1 MPTLWERQPDDVI
14 TTYLGQF
21 DRVTAN
27 AIAARLEDAGIL
39 WWYKEPGVVSVVWE
53 FGVRLFVDRERLDRA
68 KAIVSR
74 SPTAPMFAFNRRRER
89 LIRGP
94 PYRSGDRV

>member
-27 AIAARLEDAGIL
+27 AIAARLEDAGIV

-68 KAIVSR
+68 KAIVEEVRAEHQEPGGSE
-74 SPTAPMFAFNRRRER
+74 APP
-89 LIRGP
+89 GP
-94 PYRSGDRV
+94 

>member
-27 AIAARLEDAGIL
+27 AIAARLEDAGIV

-68 KAIVSR
+68 KAIVEEVRASEHQEEGG
-74 SPTAPMFAFNRRRER
+74 SEAPP
-89 LIRGP
+89 G
-94 PYRSGDRV
+94 S

>member
-27 AIAARLEDAGIL
+27 AIAARLEDAGIV

-68 KAIVSR
+68 KAIVEEFRASAR
-74 SPTAPMFAFNRRRER
+74 FEQGGSDPSSP
-89 LIRGP
+89 GP
-94 PYRSGDRV
+94 

>member
-1 MPTLWERQPDDVI
+1 MPTMWEREPDDVI

-27 AIAARLEDAGIL
+27 AIAARLEAAGIV

-53 FGVRLFVDRERLDRA
+53 FGVRLFVDREHLGRA
-68 KAIVSR
+68 RAMVEEVRASAQEQAGGD
-74 SPTAPMFAFNRRRER
+74 T
-89 LIRGP
+89 P
-94 PYRSGDRV
+94 PGS

>member
-1 MPTLWERQPDDVI
+1 MPTIWERGPDDVI

-27 AIAARLEDAGIL
+27 AIAARLEAAGIA

-68 KAIVSR
+68 KAIVEEVR
-74 SPTAPMFAFNRRRER
+74 AAAQHEDGGGAPAP
-89 LIRGP
+89 GP
-94 PYRSGDRV
+94 

>member
-14 TTYLGQF
+14 TTHLGQF

-27 AIAARLEDAGIL
+27 AIAARLEDAGIV

-68 KAIVSR
+68 KAIVEEVRAEHREQGGSE
-74 SPTAPMFAFNRRRER
+74 APP
-89 LIRGP
+89 GP
-94 PYRSGDRV
+94 